1 MMKCFNVYLEN
12 LLSPSRLLSV
22 STLSLSSS
30 TALTVYVC
38 ARELLLLYSTCED
51 IRLHL
56 KSAKHRNK
64 YLKEFSYNMQMSTH
78 MPALIYPHT
87 NTHTQKPHKQAHS
100 FTHKC
105 AGVCECRTGELVPSF
120 WPIFI
125 WFSFR
130 ILWVFVIKWN
140 ENVHK
145 FCVLLIITQ
154 RTAKCTAKLLAWCLC
169 FVGF

>member
-1 MMKCFNVYLEN
+1 MLQCLFRKLAVSFSHPLCFYSFFIFIHRSHCVC
-12 LLSPSRLLSV
+12 
-22 STLSLSSS
+22 
-30 TALTVYVC
+30 VC
-38 ARELLLLYSTCED
+38 ARELLLLYSTCKD

-78 MPALIYPHT
+78 MPALIHPY
-87 NTHTQKPHKQAHS
+87 THTQKPHKQAHS

-105 AGVCECRTGELVPSF
+105 AGVCECRTGELVSSF

-145 FCVLLIITQ
+145 FYVLLIITQ

>member
-12 LLSPSRLLSV
+12 LLSPSRSLSV
-22 STLSLSSS
+22 STLSFF
-30 TALTVYVC
+30 VC
-38 ARELLLLYSTCED
+38 VCVCVRELLLLYSTCKD

-78 MPALIYPHT
+78 MLALIY
-87 NTHTQKPHKQAHS
+87 THTLIHTQVRGGTRVQDEETRLILLAH
-100 FTHKC
+100 FH
-105 AGVCECRTGELVPSF
+105 L
-120 WPIFI
+120 IF
-125 WFSFR
+125 FSNFMG
-130 ILWVFVIKWN
+130 FVIKWN

-154 RTAKCTAKLLAWCLC
+154 RTAMCTAKSLAWCLC
-169 FVGF
+169 FVCF

>member
-1 MMKCFNVYLEN
+1 MLQCLFRKLAVSF
-12 LLSPSRLLSV
+12 SPPLSV
-22 STLSLSSS
+22 STLSFSSS
-30 TALTVYVC
+30 TALTVFVC
-38 ARELLLLYSTCED
+38 VCQRAALIIECED

-87 NTHTQKPHKQAHS
+87 HKKAHKQAHS

-105 AGVCECRTGELVPSF
+105 AGVCECRTGELVSSF

-154 RTAKCTAKLLAWCLC
+154 RTAKCTAKSLAWCLC
-169 FVGF
+169 FVSF